1 MHYYYDKDHYG
12 KEHCYEVEDADLQK
26 DKEATLEKVA
36 GDWPVWCIKSWNDF
50 DWDPDCKENI
60 YQVKAITDYL
70 SIGTTF
76 PVFLITHREDDL
88 ESKYECVGAESQ
100 IDYDGLIGE
109 YAGPHDYQKG
119 PWYLAEDDYTYSEA
133 KKEGMYALAKLLETK
148 LPCNA
153 EETIKAIKKLDF
165 DSMDIN
171 VSFKQLKD
179 IITNYMAKTQDFK
192 LEPWLILFK
201 DKEQVGYLISGMLS
215 RGYIV
220 DDLKDFLSEVTPWD
234 KYFWVNEEDRLVGLT
249 GGKLHEFKFVVLE
262 HLKKKVEEENDEE

>member
-12 KEHCYEVEDADLQK
+12 REHCYEVEDADLQK
-26 DKEATLEKVA
+26 DKEATLVKIA
-36 GDWPVWCIKSWNDF
+36 GDATPVWPIESWNDF
-50 DWDPDCKENI
+50 IWDPDCKEDI
-60 YQVKAITDYL
+60 YQVKAITEYL
-70 SIGTTF
+70 SMGTTF

-88 ESKYECVGAESQ
+88 ENKYECVGAESQ

-119 PWYLAEDDYTYSEA
+119 PWYLAEDDYTYSDA

-153 EETIKAIKKLDF
+153 EETIKAIKELDF
-165 DSMDIN
+165 EAMN
-171 VSFKQLKD
+171 VSDAFKKLRE
-179 IITNYMAKTQDFK
+179 IILNYMAKTQDFK

-215 RGYIV
+215 RGYMVEDI
-220 DDLKDFLSEVTPWD
+220 KDFLSEVTPLD

-249 GGKLHEFKFVVLE
+249 VGKLHEFKFVVLE
-262 HLKKKVEEENDEE
+262 HLKKKMEEEDD